1 MIDKEKSLAYRFPE
15 LAKEWH
21 HTKYGDLTPFNV
33 AEDVIQTYGTS
44 KHFGPLFVGI
54 IL

>member
-21 HTKYGDLTPFNV
+21 PIKNDTIYPTDISDGNIFLTSTM
-33 AEDVIQTYGTS
+33 I
-44 KHFGPLFVGI
+44 
-54 IL
+54 

>member
-21 HTKYGDLTPFNV
+21 PTKHGVLTTCGYF
-33 AEDVIQTYGTS
+33 AR
-44 KHFGPLFVGI
+44 
-54 IL
+54 